1 MKKLFLLLPLVIL
14 AFSLKGQQGESTEA
28 TDVMIKPN
36 SWALSLNFGA
46 SQFYGDIA
54 SNVYYYTFSPDA
66 DQFTFSAYGTLEKHF
81 SPWYALRL
89 RGGYTTLT
97 SSQDPDRDDPLS
109 FEADLWDI
117 YLENKVSL
125 TTWLFPESVQ
135 KRWSSYALLGYGVPM
150 YRTILRDANDEV
162 VGTTGYSDDGEVEED
177 RQLAGS
183 ISVGLGF
190 RVKLSHHLAISA
202 EAMINNLNKDDLD
215 ATVRPLSKSYDKYGY
230 TSLGLVYT
238 FGKNDRQVPMEYN
251 PMKAEDLETRDRL
264 DSLTDALHA
273 LAEKV
278 THVEEKA
285 DRALA
290 RFEGPDSDGDGIA
303 DAYDLEPDTEPGAL
317 VNWQGITIP
326 DHSEKIEELKEK
338 GVGRAYDPSIAY
350 ESVYFGLNST
360 FVSPDNMKR
369 IARVAQI
376 MKQDDNITIKLVGS
390 SCRIANA
397 DYNMSLSKR
406 RAEAV
411 QKALTEQYGID
422 AGRISIKYVGEE
434 EPLAEEALYINRR
447 VDFFVVD

>member
-1 MKKLFLLLPLVIL
+1 MKKLFLLLPLLIL
-14 AFSLKGQQGESTEA
+14 AFSLKGQQGEATEA
-28 TDVMIKPN
+28 TGVMIKPN
-36 SWALSLNFGA
+36 NWTVSLNFGT

-54 SNVYYYTFSPDA
+54 SDVYYYPFSADA
-66 DQFTFSAYGTLEKHF
+66 DQFTFSAYGTVEKHF

-89 RGGYTTLT
+89 RGGYTTLGST
-97 SSQDPDRDDPLS
+97 QDADRDDPLS
-109 FEADLWDI
+109 FEANLWDI

-135 KRWSSYALLGYGVPM
+135 KRWSSYALLGYGGPF
-150 YRTILRDANDEV
+150 YRTILRDDNDDV
-162 VGTTGYSDDGEVEED
+162 VGTVGYSDDGETEED
-177 RQLAGS
+177 RQSAGS

-202 EAMINNLNKDDLD
+202 EAMINNLNRDDLD

-264 DSLTDALHA
+264 DSLTEALHA
-273 LAEKV
+273 LAEQV
-278 THVEEKA
+278 NEVEEKA
-285 DRALA
+285 DRAIA

-317 VNWQGITIP
+317 VNWQGVTIP
-326 DHSEKIEELKEK
+326 DHSEEIEELKES
-338 GVGRAYDPSIAY
+338 GVGKAFDPRIAY

-360 FVSPDNMKR
+360 YVSPENMKR
-369 IARVAQI
+369 IARIAQM
-376 MKQDDNITIKLVGS
+376 MKQDDNLSIKLVGS
-390 SCRIANA
+390 TCRIANP
-397 DYNMSLSKR
+397 DYNINLSKR

-411 QKALTEQYGID
+411 KKALTEQYGIA
-422 AGRISIKYVGEE
+422 AGKITIEYVGEE
-434 EPLAEEALYINRR
+434 KPLAEDALYINRR
-447 VDFFVVD
+447 VDLFVVD